1 MKPLC
6 SLLILAGLLRLAAGP
21 GRAEEPRPHP
31 LRWDALEKTVEA
43 ARGDQAAEFVFNV
56 TNVSDHA
63 VTITSVRPS
72 CGCTVVALPAIPWVL
87 APGAGGRLPAT
98 VDFTGKDGTL
108 TKSLYVETSAGPQEL
123 TMTIKLP
130 PPDQNARLNNQ
141 AMARA
146 NRQAIFRGSC
156 VQCHVIP
163 AVGKTGEELFR
174 TACVICHTPAG
185 RASMVPDLFT
195 ARSHRDAAWW
205 RDWITHGRDG
215 SLMPAFGKPSG
226 ILSEPEIES
235 LVEFALSHLP
245 TEPRTN

>member
-1 MKPLC
+1 
-6 SLLILAGLLRLAAGP
+6 
-21 GRAEEPRPHP
+21 
-31 LRWDALEKTVEA
+31 
-43 ARGDQAAEFVFNV
+43 
-56 TNVSDHA
+56 
-63 VTITSVRPS
+63 
-72 CGCTVVALPAIPWVL
+72 
-87 APGAGGRLPAT
+87 
-98 VDFTGKDGTL
+98 
-108 TKSLYVETSAGPQEL
+108 
-123 TMTIKLP
+123 
-130 PPDQNARLNNQ
+130 
-141 AMARA
+141 
-146 NRQAIFRGSC
+146 
-156 VQCHVIP
+156 VIP

-235 LVEFALSHLP
+235 LVDFALSHLP